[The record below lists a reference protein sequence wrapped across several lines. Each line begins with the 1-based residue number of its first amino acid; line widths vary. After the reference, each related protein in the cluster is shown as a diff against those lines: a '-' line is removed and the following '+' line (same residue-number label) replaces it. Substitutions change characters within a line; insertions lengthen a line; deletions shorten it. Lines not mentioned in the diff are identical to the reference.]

1 MSTTIA
7 VRFPW
12 GRYHATPWG
21 RHVNEAAIEFPPS
34 PWRLLRALF
43 STWKGRAPELD
54 EATVHKLLEQLL
66 APPSY
71 RVPEYIEAHTRH
83 YMPDITDGTD
93 KVIDAFAVF
102 ERDAELLVTW
112 PVDIDE
118 AQRSALAVLVER
130 LPYIGRAES
139 ICDARIV
146 PTSNAPVTGTL
157 IEPLTDDVVADEVLR
172 LLVLDHPLDFSALVA
187 RTTDVRDERR
197 LVPPGA
203 TWQRYTAPQVATPRP
218 EPRHPKRPRPTAIRW
233 SFDSNAR
240 PSIHATVAITD
251 VLRRA
256 CMSGFGRRNAGG
268 ASENLSG
275 KRDDGRPLEG
285 HRHAHYLALD
295 TDGDRLIDT
304 LLLWMPSGISEEDLD
319 PLADLHRLT
328 GFQHVADFRPGRLGL
343 EAVGSIEA
351 IAPELVGPSIEWESY
366 TPFAPARFPRRK
378 HPWEAHVIAEVGQ
391 ELRWRGLP
399 EPGTVDLLRGDWL
412 DYRRHRPTKE
422 RLGSARRACGA
433 RLRFKVPIDGP
444 IVLGALSH
452 FGLGMFL
459 PISDP

>member
-54 EATVHKLLEQLL
+54 EATVHELLEQLL

-157 IEPLTDDVVADEVLR
+157 IEPLTDDQLRALLKACTPPKGSTPAEMLRHRRDEAILRLMMETGARAGEVVALER
-172 LLVLDHPLDFSALVA
+172 A
-187 RTTDVRDERR
+187 DVDAAA
-197 LVPPGA
+197 G
-203 TWQRYTAPQVATPRP
+203 
-218 EPRHPKRPRPTAIRW
+218 TAI
-233 SFDSNAR
+233 
-240 PSIHATVAITD
+240 I
-251 VLRRA
+251 RR
-256 CMSGFGRRNAGG
+256 GKGGKGRIVPFGPHTA
-268 ASENLSG
+268 
-275 KRDDGRPLEG
+275 
-285 HRHAHYLALD
+285 LALD
-295 TDGDRLIDT
+295 RYMRLRTHHRLASSPALWLGDRGKGFTYDALHQALAGRAT
-304 LLLWMPSGISEEDLD
+304 AAGIVGFHPHKMRHTAAHRWLAAGGSEGGLM
-319 PLADLHRLT
+319 A
-328 GFQHVADFRPGRLGL
+328 VAGWTRPDMLMRYTKAQASSRAAA
-343 EAVGSIEA
+343 EA
-351 IAPELVGPSIEWESY
+351 
-366 TPFAPARFPRRK
+366 
-378 HPWEAHVIAEVGQ
+378 
-391 ELRWRGLP
+391 RGLN
-399 EPGTVDLLRGDWL
+399 
-412 DYRRHRPTKE
+412 
-422 RLGSARRACGA
+422 LGE
-433 RLRFKVPIDGP
+433 L
-444 IVLGALSH
+444 
-452 FGLGMFL
+452 
-459 PISDP
+459 